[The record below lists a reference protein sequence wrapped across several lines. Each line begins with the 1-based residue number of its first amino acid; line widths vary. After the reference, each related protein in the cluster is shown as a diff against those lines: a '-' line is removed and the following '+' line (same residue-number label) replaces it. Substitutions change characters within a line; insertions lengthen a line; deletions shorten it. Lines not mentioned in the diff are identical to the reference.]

1 MGSAATV
8 VSAGT
13 SRKARIASIFQHYYP
28 EVRSKIIPQ
37 ILFFIFS
44 NSTQT
49 NYKNLFQ
56 GRLGHCPPLLRGARP
71 AAGARLRAQLR
82 GARRQGDQEVQGL
95 LGRSR

>member
-37 ILFFIFS
+37 ILFSYFL
-44 NSTQT
+44 TQT